1 MDTANSSHTAACGSS
16 ELAPAGATG
25 ATFFSVIVPTHNR
38 AELLDRCLRS
48 VAAQTCGEFEI
59 IVVDDGSTDGTHELV
74 AAWTRRDARVR
85 YLFQAGLGACAA
97 RNRGVAEARGSCV
110 TFIDDDDEVLPG
122 WLECFRTA
130 IEVQAADVVC
140 VGQTVIA
147 ADGSVRRTRLP
158 RDANDRVLVERG
170 AFLSGTFAL
179 RRDVFLAC
187 GGYAVDLRA
196 NQQSEFKFRLLP
208 LCDRAGWKL
217 VCVAAPL
224 VKHYLHDGPKIR
236 RNIPAVYES
245 GLAVL
250 ERHADLLARTPRL
263 LAEWCAV
270 SGSCA
275 AKLGRYGEARRL
287 FFRAFRVHHR
297 NWRNLARA
305 AAAACPLLRA
315 WTWRADQ
322 PA

>member
-1 MDTANSSHTAACGSS
+1 VRAAA
-16 ELAPAGATG
+16 APL
-25 ATFFSVIVPTHNR
+25 FSVIIPTHNR
-38 AELLDRCLRS
+38 CVLLDRCLRS
-48 VAAQTCGEFEI
+48 VAAQTCDEFEI
-59 IVVDDGSTDGTHELV
+59 IVVDDGSTDGTATLV
-74 AAWTRRDARVR
+74 AEWARRDARIR
-85 YLFQAGLGACAA
+85 YLFQPGRGACAA
-97 RNRGVAEARGSCV
+97 RNLGVAESRGNCV

-130 IEVQAADVVC
+130 VEEQAADVVC
-140 VGQTVIA
+140 LGQTVIA
-147 ADGSVRRTRLP
+147 ADGSVKRTRLP
-158 RDANDRVLVERG
+158 RDADYGVLVERG

-187 GGYAVDLRA
+187 GGYAAELRA
-196 NQQSEFKFRLLP
+196 NQQSEFKYRLLP
-208 LCDRAGWKL
+208 MCEQAGWKL
-217 VCVAAPL
+217 VCIAAPL

-250 ERHADLLARTPRL
+250 ERHAQLLAGTPRL

-270 SGSCA
+270 CGSCA

-287 FFRAFRVHHR
+287 FLQAFRVHHR

-305 AAAACPLLRA
+305 AAASCPLLRA